1 MYRYFVFFQLMMQMP
16 MLKEIYL
23 TKINHLELR
32 CREELLTGRVVD
44 GGGSGGGGGGG
55 GNGIAEKKMNDSK

>member
-1 MYRYFVFFQLMMQMP
+1 MQMP